1 MKKRMLLTTLAV
13 VMTVV
18 MAGAGS
24 TAQARGQINNWSAFG
39 PYGKIAF
46 LNHTGATY
54 GQYHTY
60 HHVGHRGVLR

>member
-1 MKKRMLLTTLAV
+1 MKRRILFAALAV
-13 VMTVV
+13 MMTVAMTGV
-18 MAGAGS
+18 GS

-46 LNHTGATY
+46 LHHTGATY

-60 HHVGHRGVLR
+60 RHVCHR